1 MTGDHHVSA
10 FDPTDPADLLDPGIL
25 ASVAEAAT
33 NRPPPRATYRMQF
46 NAGFTFRDATKLVPY
61 LADLGISHLYAS
73 PIFTANPGSTHG
85 YDVTDYNQ
93 LNPEIGTRE
102 ELDAL
107 VAALHEHGLK
117 LIVDFVPNHMG
128 VAAGLNEW
136 WQDVL
141 ENGPSSPY
149 AAWFDIDWQPLKPEL
164 DNKVLLPFLGDQFGV
179 VLENGELKLRL
190 ENGAFTV
197 WYYSFPLPI
206 APPTYGMIL
215 RAALPALGEAL
226 PPEELILLEF
236 ASLLAAFERL
246 PGQTE
251 QDPELISERRR
262 DQTVAKARLADL
274 LERSSEIGSAV
285 DDAIR
290 IFNGAPGNARSFDPL
305 DALLEAQSY
314 RLAFW
319 RVAAEEINYRRFF
332 AINELAAIRQEEPAV
347 FAASHQLLLD
357 LIGNGSVDGVRIDHL
372 DGLWDPERYLRD
384 LQRSAFA
391 ARYRFEWSRRR
402 SPEES
407 ETAWPDVEP
416 ALSAWWDEHWTGS
429 TERDRLQPIYL
440 VIEKILGHRESLP
453 ADWATAGTVGYD
465 FMTETTQ
472 LFVDSGN
479 VIACDRLYHRFT
491 GMDESFSD
499 LAYEKKQLILR
510 AALASEVAVL
520 ARVLDHLTEHQ
531 RRTRDFTLNNLR
543 YAMRE
548 VIACFPIYRTYLTP
562 DTTKASEGDRW
573 AIETAIREAKRR
585 NPDTD
590 PSVFAFIR
598 RALLME
604 EPPDQTEAEREDRVR
619 FAMKFQQ
626 LTGPVMAKGIED
638 TVFYIFNRLTSLNEV
653 GGEPA
658 IFGLQPGEVHE
669 NYATRRKNWPDAMLS
684 SSTHDT
690 KRSADV
696 RARISTLSEMPRE
709 WRAAINRWSRFN
721 RKHRTRVEGSAAPS
735 RNDEYL
741 LYQTLL
747 GAWPIGLEQP
757 DDELRDRILAYL
769 DKATR
774 EAQVNTSWTN
784 PNEAYDAATATF
796 IRAVLDPKTSREFLG
811 DFATMRTRVCRAGLF
826 TALSQQIL
834 KLTAPGVP
842 DIYQGT
848 ELWDFSLVDPDNRR
862 PVDYPARVRQLK
874 ALDRRKPSAR
884 LASDLAANAE
894 DGRIKLYLTAQVL
907 RFRAEQPELFAR
919 GTYQPLV
926 VTGERDQHVFAFAR
940 EYENRQIVVIAP
952 RLIDAL
958 LRGDTLAPVGR
969 AVWGDTAI
977 RLPDSAGEVRY
988 RNLFT
993 GERITTGANREAN
1006 MLAPADALA
1015 HFPVALL
1022 VRDT

>member
-1 MTGDHHVSA
+1 LSEIDQTA
-10 FDPTDPADLLDPGIL
+10 LADPLDPAIL
-25 ASVAEAAT
+25 TSVSDAAA
-33 NRPPPRATYRMQF
+33 NRRPPRATYRMQF
-46 NAGFTFRDATKLVPY
+46 HADFTFRDATKLVPY

-85 YDVTDYNQ
+85 YDVTDYNR
-93 LNPEIGTRE
+93 LNPEVGTRE

-107 VAALHEHGLK
+107 IAALHEQGMT

-128 VAAGLNEW
+128 IAAGLNEW

-141 ENGPSSPY
+141 ENGQTSPY

-164 DNKVLLPFLGDQFGV
+164 DNKVLLPFLGDQYGV
-179 VLENGELKLRL
+179 VLENGDLELRL

-215 RAALPALGEAL
+215 RAALPALGGAL
-226 PPEELILLEF
+226 PPEELTLLEF
-236 ASLLAAFERL
+236 GSLLAAFERL

-274 LERSSEIGSAV
+274 LDRSSELRAAV

-290 IFNGAPGNARSFDPL
+290 IFNGTPGDARSFDPL

-332 AINELAAIRQEEPAV
+332 AINELAAIRQEESAV
-347 FAASHQLLLD
+347 FAASHQLLLE
-357 LIGNGSVDGVRIDHL
+357 LIGNDSVDGVRIDHP

-384 LQRSAFA
+384 LQRAAFA
-391 ARYRFEWSRRR
+391 ARYRAEWTRGR
-402 SPEES
+402 STDEVEANWPEI
-407 ETAWPDVEP
+407 ETA
-416 ALSAWWDEHWTGS
+416 LHAWWDSQWLSDED
-429 TERDRLQPIYL
+429 RDRLMPIYL
-440 VIEKILGHRESLP
+440 VIEKILGFGESLP

-479 VIACDRLYHRFT
+479 AIAFDHLYHRFT
-491 GMDESFSD
+491 GVEAMFSD
-499 LAYEKKQLILR
+499 LAYEKKQLIMR
-510 AALASEVAVL
+510 IALASEVTVL
-520 ARVLDHLTEHQ
+520 ARALDRLTEHQ

-548 VIACFPIYRTYLTP
+548 VIACFPIYRTYLTE

-573 AIETAIREAKRR
+573 AIETAVREAKRR
-585 NPDTD
+585 NPDVE

-598 RALLME
+598 RALLLE
-604 EPPDQTEAEREDRVR
+604 EPTDQTEAERQDRVR

-658 IFGLQPGEVHE
+658 IFGMQPDEVHE
-669 NYATRRKNWPDAMLS
+669 NYAARREHWPDAMLS

-696 RARISTLSEMPRE
+696 RARISALSEMPRE

-721 RKHRTRVEGSAAPS
+721 RKHRTRVEGAAAPS
-735 RNDEYL
+735 RNDEHL

-747 GAWPIGLEQP
+747 GAWPIGLDHP
-757 DDELRDRILAYL
+757 DDDFRDRILAYL

-784 PNEAYDAATATF
+784 PNEGYDAATATF
-796 IRAVLDPKTSREFLG
+796 IRAVLDPKTSREFLD
-811 DFATMRTRVCRAGLF
+811 DFAAMRTRVCRSGLF
-826 TALSQQIL
+826 TALSQQLL

-842 DIYQGT
+842 DIFQGT
-848 ELWDFSLVDPDNRR
+848 ELWDLSLVDPDNRR
-862 PVDYPARVRQLK
+862 PVDYPARVRLLK
-874 ALDRRKPSAR
+874 ALDKRKPSTR
-884 LASDLAANAE
+884 LASDLTASAE

-907 RFRAEQPELFAR
+907 RFRAEHPDLFAR
-919 GTYQPLV
+919 GTYQPLRV
-926 VTGERDQHVFAFAR
+926 EGERASHAFVFAR
-940 EYENRQIVVIAP
+940 ERDGQQIIVIAP
-952 RLIDAL
+952 RLVDTL
-958 LRGDTLAPVGR
+958 LRGESVAPVGS
-969 AVWGDTAI
+969 AVWGGTALP
-977 RLPDSAGEVRY
+977 LPDSAGEVRY

-993 GERITTGANREAN
+993 GEQISTEPDQD
-1006 MLAPADALA
+1006 LATLALA
-1015 HFPVALL
+1015 DVLADFPVALL
-1022 VRDT
+1022 VRET